1 MPEGPF
7 CQIRAH
13 LFLLA
18 EFQSLTSDIL
28 QSFLAFKNLQV
39 LLAYTY

>member
-13 LFLLA
+13 FYFRFCSVLSLENILFTNKAL
-18 EFQSLTSDIL
+18 
-28 QSFLAFKNLQV
+28 KK
-39 LLAYTY
+39 